1 MAELGTSDGKL
12 PLTLG
17 VLGGMGPQATV
28 DFMARVIELTPA
40 ESDQDHIPMV
50 VHNNPQVPDRQS
62 AMRDGQGAPV
72 REALTASARLL
83 AAGGAD
89 FWVMPCNTA
98 HAFVQ
103 DAVQFVELPFVSIID
118 VTIQSILQ
126 RLPDAKRLGLLA
138 TDACLSAGVYQQAV
152 ASSAEE
158 LIVLSDNE
166 QAECMALIFAV
177 KGGDTGAQVRDRMA
191 ALAESLKTRGAE
203 AVIAGCTEIPLVLEA
218 GDLSLPFVSSTEELA
233 RRAVDIC
240 LGRRPLQS
248 DHA

>member
-1 MAELGTSDGKL
+1 MAELGTSAAKP

-28 DFMARVIELTPA
+28 DFMARVIALTPA
-40 ESDQDHIPMV
+40 TSDQDHIPMV

-72 REALTASARLL
+72 RDALTVSARLL
-83 AAGGAD
+83 AAGGAA

-103 DAVQFVELPFVSIID
+103 DAVQTVELPFVSIID
-118 VTIQSILQ
+118 VTIESIVE
-126 RLPDAKRLGLLA
+126 RLPTARCLGLMA
-138 TDACLSAGVYQQAV
+138 TDACLAAGVYQRAV
-152 ASSAEE
+152 EDSAQD
-158 LIVLSDNE
+158 LIVLAEDE
-166 QAECMALIFAV
+166 QDECMALIFAV
-177 KGGDTGAQVRDRMA
+177 KGGDTGAAIRERMA
-191 ALAESLKTRGAE
+191 ALAKSLQDRGAE
-203 AVIAGCTEIPLVLEA
+203 AVIAGCTEIPLVLEDR
-218 GDLSLPFVSSTEELA
+218 DLAVPLVSSTEELA

-240 LGRRPLQS
+240 LGRRSLPA